1 MKNFK
6 IQIRIILQIIL
17 FIILV
22 QNTAYSQFQKV
33 NSNNLDIYYRIYGQ
47 GTPILIIGGGPG
59 DVSGRYISL
68 CELLSTKYQC
78 ILVDQRGT
86 GKSAPEVFDSTTIS
100 VSLTLEDFEA
110 IRNELGIEQW
120 SVLGFSYGGYLAS
133 LYANFY
139 PSSVS
144 SLVLLNSMGLN
155 TNVFHYF
162 LDNIN
167 SKLQASDLAIVEFW
181 SDSARYSQDP
191 KHAIVEI
198 IRARMAGYF
207 YDRKKSLIVSQTMKD
222 SDFDFNVGRWIWKD
236 VMARNLDL
244 AEMESNFEKHV
255 IVIQGRQ
262 DPLGESVAQ
271 SLSDYYKNSE
281 LVFIEKCGHYS
292 WIEQPDEI
300 LIAISN
306 FFASNF
312 KN

>member
-6 IQIRIILQIIL
+6 IQVRIIIQIIL
-17 FIILV
+17 FAILV
-22 QNTAYSQFQKV
+22 QSTAYSQFQKV
-33 NSNNLDIYYRIYGQ
+33 NSNNLDIYYRIFGQ

-59 DVSGRYISL
+59 DISDRYLSL
-68 CELLSTKYQC
+68 CELLSTNYQC

-86 GKSAPEVFDSTTIS
+86 GKSAPAVFDSTTIS
-100 VSLTLEDFEA
+100 ITLTLEDFEA
-110 IRNELGIEQW
+110 IRNKLGIEQW

-133 LYANFY
+133 LYAHFY
-139 PSSVS
+139 PSSIS

-155 TNVFHYF
+155 TNAFYYF

-207 YDRKKSLIVSQTMKD
+207 YDREKSLLVSQTMKD
-222 SDFDFNVGRWIWKD
+222 SDFDFNVGRWIWKETVD
-236 VMARNLDL
+236 RNLDL
-244 AEMESNFEKHV
+244 AEMESNFEKPV
-255 IVIQGRQ
+255 IIIQGRQ
-262 DPLGESVAQ
+262 DPLGESVAM

-292 WIEQPDEI
+292 WIEQPDAV
-300 LIAISN
+300 LTAISN
-306 FFASNF
+306 FFAT
-312 KN
+312 KL